1 MTDLSNFEIKIGITF
16 NDKALL
22 KQAFI
27 HRSFLNEHR
36 DLPLQHNERLEFL
49 GDAVLELIVTLYLF
63 ETYSE
68 KTEGELTAYRAALV
82 NANSLSQVGSTIGI
96 NEFLLLSKGESKDI
110 GRARQFI
117 VANAVEAV
125 IGAIYL
131 DQGYEKTKGFVLE
144 NIIPLIDPIIKSG
157 ALIDAKSLFQERAQE
172 KEGVTPSYKILRESG
187 PDHDKHFVVG
197 VHLGEKLIASGEGSS
212 KQNAEQ
218 DAAQNALKKTSWK

>member
-1 MTDLSNFEIKIGITF
+1 MIDLSNFETKVGVTF
-16 NDKALL
+16 NDKGLL

-63 ETYSE
+63 ETYPE
-68 KTEGELTAYRAALV
+68 KPEGELTAYRAALV
-82 NANSLSQVGSTIGI
+82 NANTLSQVGGAIGI
-96 NEFLLLSKGESKDI
+96 NEFLLLSKGESKDV

-131 DQGYEKTKGFVLE
+131 DQGYENTKKFVLE

-172 KEGVTPSYKILRESG
+172 KESVTPSYKILRESG

-212 KQNAEQ
+212 KQNAE
-218 DAAQNALKKTSWK
+218 